1 MVCSSKLALP
11 AVAVAVVAAILT
23 INGCASYT
31 AHPLSEKP
39 GFMPALP
46 VLEVARKD
54 LLLSDG
60 PMQLDPS
67 DGLDPDEAAVL
78 AVINNSDLKVA
89 RADAGI
95 ATAQAFAAGLL
106 PDPQLALM
114 QDLSNTAGPGSTK
127 AFSIGINYDFVTL
140 LTRSRIRSA
149 SEAEVRKANLN
160 LLWQEWQVVAQARTL
175 VIKLLYAQ
183 DAMALLQQNRTL
195 FADRYDRT
203 RKAVARGLLTADQA
217 TPNLV
222 AVADVNKQIGDLE
235 RQASQTRHDLNKLL
249 GIAPDTM
256 IALQKPRTA
265 ALSAPG
271 ERDVAAALADIGR
284 RRPDLLALRAGYEA
298 EDQRYRAAILA
309 QFPALNIGLTR
320 ARDNANVFATSF
332 GATLSLPVFS
342 GNRGN
347 IKIEE
352 ATREKLHAEYQMRL
366 DASISDVHRAM
377 EDLHISQ
384 RQLARLQEELP
395 SLAQAAS
402 RAERAYRINS
412 IDALT
417 FATVRGSL
425 LARQLEQASLQ
436 EAIWE
441 QQLVVQ
447 TLLGGEF
454 SGQAGSSR
462 GTR

>member
-1 MVCSSKLALP
+1 MFCSSKFFLP
-11 AVAVAVVAAILT
+11 AVAIGAAILT
-23 INGCASYT
+23 LNGCASYT
-31 AHPLSEKP
+31 RHPLPETP
-39 GFMPALP
+39 GFMTALP
-46 VLEVARKD
+46 VLEVDRKD
-54 LLLSDG
+54 LPLSAG
-60 PMQLDPS
+60 PMQLDSS

-78 AVINNSDLKVA
+78 AVINNPDLKVA

-127 AFSIGINYDFVTL
+127 AFSVGINYDFAAL

-149 SEAEVRKANLN
+149 AEAEGRKANLN
-160 LLWQEWQVVAQARTL
+160 LLWQEWQVVAQARTM

-203 RKAVARGLLTADQA
+203 RKAVERGLLTADQA

-222 AVADVNKQIGDLE
+222 ALADVNKQIGDLE
-235 RQASQTRHDLNKLL
+235 RQASQSRHDFNKLL
-249 GIAPDTM
+249 GIAPDTL
-256 IALQKPRTA
+256 IPLQKPHT

-271 ERDVAAALADIGR
+271 KHDVDAALADIGR

-309 QFPALNIGLTR
+309 QFPALNLGLTR
-320 ARDNANVFATSF
+320 ARDNSNVFATSV
-332 GATLSLPVFS
+332 GATLSLPVFN

-366 DASISDVHRAM
+366 DASVSDVHRAM
-377 EDLHISQ
+377 EDMQISQ
-384 RQLARLQEELP
+384 RQLARLQAALP
-395 SLAQAAS
+395 GLAQAAT

-425 LARQLEQASLQ
+425 LARQLEAVNLQ
-436 EAIWE
+436 QAIWE

-447 TLLGGEF
+447 TLLGGDF

-462 GTR
+462 GTQ

>member
-1 MVCSSKLALP
+1 MFRNSKFSLP
-11 AVAVAVVAAILT
+11 AIGIVALILG

-31 AHPLSEKP
+31 PRPLPEKP
-39 GFMPALP
+39 KFLTALPALQ
-46 VLEVARKD
+46 VDRKD
-54 LLLSDG
+54 LPLSSG
-60 PMQLDPS
+60 SMQLDPS

-78 AVINNSDLKVA
+78 AVVNNPDLKVA

-95 ATAQAFAAGLL
+95 AAAQAFAAGLL

-114 QDLSNTAGPGSTK
+114 QDLSNTGGPGATK
-127 AFSIGINYDFVTL
+127 AFSVGINYDFVAL

-149 SEAEVRKANLN
+149 ADAEGRKANLN

-183 DAMALLQQNRTL
+183 DTMALLQQNRTL

-203 RKAVARGLLTADQA
+203 RKAVERGLLTADQA

-222 AVADVNKQIGDLE
+222 ALADVNKQIGDLE
-235 RQASQTRHDLNKLL
+235 RQASQSRHDLNKLL
-249 GIAPDTM
+249 GVAPDTV
-256 IALQKPRTA
+256 IPLQKPRTTAPSVPSENAISA
-265 ALSAPG
+265 AL
-271 ERDVAAALADIGR
+271 EDIGR

-309 QFPALNIGLTR
+309 QFPALNVGLTR
-320 ARDNANVFATSF
+320 ARDSSNVFTTSL

-347 IKIEE
+347 IRIEE
-352 ATREKLHAEYQMRL
+352 ATRSRLHAEYQMRL
-366 DASISDVHRAM
+366 DASVSDVHRAL
-377 EDLHISQ
+377 EDLQISR
-384 RQLARLQEELP
+384 RQLSRLQEELP
-395 SLAQAAS
+395 SLLQAAS
-402 RAERAYRINS
+402 QAERAYSINS

-417 FATVRGSL
+417 FATARGSL
-425 LARQLEQASLQ
+425 LARQIEQVNLQ
-436 EAIWE
+436 QAVWE
-441 QQLVVQ
+441 QQLVLQ
-447 TLLGGEF
+447 TLLGGDL
-454 SGQAGSSR
+454 SAQAGSSK